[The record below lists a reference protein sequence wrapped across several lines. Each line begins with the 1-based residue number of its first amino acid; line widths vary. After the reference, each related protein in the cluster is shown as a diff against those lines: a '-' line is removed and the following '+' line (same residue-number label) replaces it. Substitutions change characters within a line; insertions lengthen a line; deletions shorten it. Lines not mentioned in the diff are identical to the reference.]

1 MAEATPAPAGSS
13 AVASG
18 DADAA
23 LASARAGLRWKRIS
37 LIFVTLV
44 AVAFIAVSVLQII
57 PDVFGAWVH
66 PLPPASPGSPA
77 RICAEGVKTLARAL
91 DRASASAGSPAFDEA
106 LKPEWNGAPTV
117 EQACSRS
124 SEGLDAWAALLRL
137 RSAEQ
142 QLARR
147 GGETPGPDYARDLAT
162 LQREVASHLPVDLR

>member
-1 MAEATPAPAGSS
+1 MAEAPQPASD
-13 AVASG
+13 AVV
-18 DADAA
+18 
-23 LASARAGLRWKRIS
+23 ARAGLRWKRVS
-37 LIFVTLV
+37 LVFVTLV

-91 DRASASAGSPAFDEA
+91 DRASPSAGSPAFDKA
-106 LKPEWNGAPTV
+106 LQPEWNDAPAV
-117 EQACSRS
+117 EQACARS

-142 QLARR
+142 QLARHA
-147 GGETPGPDYARDLAT
+147 GDPPGEQAQDLAT
-162 LQREVASHLPVDLR
+162 LQRQVASHLPVDLR

>member
-1 MAEATPAPAGSS
+1 MAEASEGVQD
-13 AVASG
+13 VA
-18 DADAA
+18 A
-23 LASARAGLRWKRIS
+23 ARAGLRWKRIS
-37 LIFVTLV
+37 LVFVTLV

-66 PLPPASPGSPA
+66 PLPTASPGSPP
-77 RICAEGVKTLARAL
+77 RICAEGVKALARAL
-91 DRASASAGSPAFDEA
+91 DRASASAGSPGFDKA
-106 LKPEWNGAPTV
+106 LQPEWSDAPAV
-117 EQACSRS
+117 EQACARS

-147 GGETPGPDYARDLAT
+147 GGPPPGEDLAR

>member
-13 AVASG
+13 AAASG
-18 DADAA
+18 DANAA
-23 LASARAGLRWKRIS
+23 VARAGLRWKRIS
-37 LIFVTLV
+37 LVFVTLV

-91 DRASASAGSPAFDEA
+91 DRATASAGSPGFDQA
-106 LKPEWNGAPTV
+106 LQPEWNDAPTV
-117 EQACSRS
+117 EQACARS

-147 GGETPGPDYARDLAT
+147 GGDPPGQDLAT